1 LLFQVQGGRLLRLDS
16 KQPAGSAACSILIQK
31 VYLEHM
37 VRVSGFLDEGTDV
50 RRISVDSFRGRHENS
65 LATRRL
71 QRNYPSEH
79 ASDQAYRGVVDN
91 DSFRQERR
99 SRRPQPQHFGT
110 NSTSSQQMKHQSIV
124 EMKPL
129 LSDSESKSSI
139 LEPLTSETK
148 YYDVEVSS
156 NNNTATS
163 SGTQATNHRNLHYG
177 NPTANQVPGGPTRL
191 LAPCYHTQVSDDEEG
206 DIVCCDDC
214 YQHEGTKNICTIFIW
229 AIAVFFIMNRFFV
242 HMSNYLRQD
251 GDEVKTDR
259 IVNAGSN
266 YSSNIAMNSGP

>member
-1 LLFQVQGGRLLRLDS
+1 VRLLRLDS

-31 VYLEHM
+31 IYLEHM

-50 RRISVDSFRGRHENS
+50 RRSVALSRGRHENS

-71 QRNYPSEH
+71 HHYHPVEH
-79 ASDQAYRGVVDN
+79 ASDRMHRGVVDN
-91 DSFRQERR
+91 DNFRQERR

-110 NSTSSQQMKHQSIV
+110 NSTSSQQMMKHQSIV

-129 LSDSESKSSI
+129 LSESESKSLI

-148 YYDVEVSS
+148 YDDVEVSS
-156 NNNTATS
+156 NNNTAIS
-163 SGTQATNHRNLHYG
+163 SGTQATNHRNLHYS
-177 NPTANQVPGGPTRL
+177 NPTAHQVPGGPTRL
-191 LAPCYHTQVSDDEEG
+191 LAPHYHIQVSDDEEG

-229 AIAVFFIMNRFFV
+229 AIAVFFTMNRFFV
-242 HMSNYLRQD
+242 HMSNFLRQD
-251 GDEVKTDR
+251 GDEVTTDR
-259 IVNAGSN
+259 IVNVGSN
-266 YSSNIAMNSGP
+266 YSSNIAMTSGP